1 MGARGIMLQSPVTSR
16 FSLPAPLKYPAGLAE
31 DRTLS
36 DAVGVAKNTTEKAAA
51 EAELSVFKPLLPS
64 EIRKFAR
71 IVFLYPV
78 TSVIVEGL
86 FSHMT
91 YNHAGSRKGLGDDR
105 CADVITCKDFNA
117 VDADATTLSLRQSM
131 NGRQP

>member
-64 EIRKFAR
+64 EIRKFA
-71 IVFLYPV
+71 L
-78 TSVIVEGL
+78 S
-86 FSHMT
+86 S
-91 YNHAGSRKGLGDDR
+91 S
-105 CADVITCKDFNA
+105 C
-117 VDADATTLSLRQSM
+117 TLSPLLSSKVSSRIHV
-131 NGRQP
+131 